1 MGVIL
6 TRSLILYVLVI
17 FAVRLMGKRQL
28 GELQP
33 SELVITIL
41 VSNIATLPALSWSL
55 GRSFVAEPEISAHK
69 ENYFGISENSDKGR
83 KNRPRHH
90 ARPEIFR

>member
-41 VSNIATLPALSWSL
+41 VSNIATLPLEDVNIPVIV
-55 GRSFVAEPEISAHK
+55 GISAHK

-83 KNRPRHH
+83 KNRPRYH

>member
-1 MGVIL
+1 MSIIL
-6 TRSLILYVLVI
+6 IRSMILYLLVI

-41 VSNIATLPALSWSL
+41 VSNIATLPIEDVSIPLRRYSPSSAL
-55 GRSFVAEPEISAHK
+55 RS
-69 ENYFGISENSDKGR
+69 
-83 KNRPRHH
+83 
-90 ARPEIFR
+90 